1 MVNYRRNYVPGG
13 TCFFTVTLKDRGSNT
28 LIDHIEALR
37 DAHRAVLK
45 KSPFVIDASV
55 ILPDHLHAIWR
66 LPEDDA
72 DYSKRWQSIKAD
84 FSRRLSRSGKRGRR
98 GLWQPRFWEYTITSE
113 NDLNIH
119 RDYIHLNP
127 VKHGLTDSPANWAYS
142 SFWRFV
148 NAGFYTPDW
157 GESEYDLSGN
167 FGE

>member
-37 DAHRAVLK
+37 AAHRAVLK

-55 ILPDHLHAIWR
+55 ILPDHLHAIWM

-98 GLWQPRFWEYTITSE
+98 GLWQPRFWEHTITSE
-113 NDLNIH
+113 EDLKICFCVEFCA
-119 RDYIHLNP
+119 RCSFP
-127 VKHGLTDSPANWAYS
+127 QVMQAKTEVKEKIGTSPH
-142 SFWRFV
+142 
-148 NAGFYTPDW
+148 
-157 GESEYDLSGN
+157 
-167 FGE
+167 